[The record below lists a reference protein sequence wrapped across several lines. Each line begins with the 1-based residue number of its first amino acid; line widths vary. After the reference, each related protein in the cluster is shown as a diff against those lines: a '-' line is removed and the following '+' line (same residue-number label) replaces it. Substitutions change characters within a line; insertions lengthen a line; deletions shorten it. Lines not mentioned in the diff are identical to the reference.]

1 MPNKSGFV
9 DFNPDN
15 DISPLAGKV
24 IFITGGTAGL
34 GASSVHALAKHSP
47 EHIYFSG
54 RNAQAATSLLAEVKK
69 ATPSASLTFVEMDL
83 SSLSSVKAA
92 SKKFIHDRLD
102 ILMCNAGISENPPA
116 FSEDGYE
123 IHFATNHLGH
133 AMLIRQLLPVLLNTA
148 KAPDVDVRIVIL
160 SSRAWWIH
168 QKGGIVFS
176 KLTTKQ
182 DGWHER
188 SFTYQ
193 QSKLANL
200 IYARDLAKRFP
211 SITTVSLHPGVV
223 TTAMLAGQKP
233 SSRVFMTIEN
243 FLTGVSKVKEDEGV
257 LNQVWAAAGVKKEGL
272 VNGGYYEPVGVLC
285 DYKLDKT
292 AKDEELARKLWE
304 WTEEAL
310 DKIE

>member
-15 DISPLAGKV
+15 DLPPLTSKV

-34 GASSVHALAKHSP
+34 GAASVHALAKHDP

-54 RNAQAATSLLAEVKK
+54 RNAQAANALIAEVKK
-69 ATPSASLTFVEMDL
+69 TTTTASLTFIEIDL

-92 SKKFIHDRLD
+92 SQKFHHDRLD

-116 FSEDGYE
+116 LSEDGYE

-133 AMLIRQLLPVLLNTA
+133 AMLIRQMLPTLLNTA
-148 KAPDVDVRIVIL
+148 RLTDADVRIVIL
-160 SSRAWWIH
+160 SSRAWWVH
-168 QKGGIVFS
+168 NKGGIIFS

-182 DGWHER
+182 DGWHE
-188 SFTYQ
+188 
-193 QSKLANL
+193 
-200 IYARDLAKRFP
+200 
-211 SITTVSLHPGVV
+211 
-223 TTAMLAGQKP
+223 
-233 SSRVFMTIEN
+233 
-243 FLTGVSKVKEDEGV
+243 GV
-257 LNQVWAAAGVKKEGL
+257 LNQVWAVAGVKKEGL

-285 DYKLDKT
+285 DHKLNKT
-292 AKDEELARKLWE
+292 AKDEGLAKRLWE

-310 DKIE
+310 DKIK